1 MARVLFAVA
10 HPDDELLGC
19 GGTVARH
26 VENHDQ
32 VTVHIE
38 VTEGLRGGDRITPAQ
53 RLAEKVGYKLS
64 LGDSYELNARS
75 ARHIADRLPQ
85 ADIIYTHHTGDLN
98 SDHRAVSEAALI
110 AGRFAQSVRTFETPS
125 STEWGLT
132 PFVPNLYV
140 DIRLNDKLALLEEFY
155 ASEMRDFP
163 HPRSVYMVTALA
175 RWRGSTAGLD
185 AAEAFHVV
193 RDSWR

>member
-1 MARVLFAVA
+1 MRVLFAVA

-19 GGTVARH
+19 GGTIARH
-26 VENHDQ
+26 VENGDQ

-38 VTEGLRGGDRITPAQ
+38 VAEGLRGGDRITPAQ
-53 RLAEKVGYKLS
+53 RLAEEVGYRLS
-64 LGDSYELNARS
+64 LGESFELMPRS
-75 ARHIADRLPQ
+75 TQSIADHLPA

-98 SDHRAVSEAALI
+98 RDHRAVAEAALI

-132 PFVPNLYV
+132 PFEPNLYV
-140 DIRLNDKLALLEEFY
+140 SIRIYDKLDRLERY
-155 ASEMRDFP
+155 YKDEMRDFP
-163 HPRSVYMVTALA
+163 HPRSELGIAAHA
-175 RWRGSTAGLD
+175 RVHGMTAGLD
-185 AAEAFHVV
+185 AAEAFHVI